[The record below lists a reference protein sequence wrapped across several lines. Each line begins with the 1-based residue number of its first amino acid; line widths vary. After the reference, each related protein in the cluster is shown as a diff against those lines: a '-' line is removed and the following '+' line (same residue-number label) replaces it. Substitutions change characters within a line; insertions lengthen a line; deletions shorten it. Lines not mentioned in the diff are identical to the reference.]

1 MNIWFKLLLTPLVAF
16 ILMII
21 TVGIMGSFFEYAW
34 IKENLPSGLPVWI
47 AWQIILVVLLVGK
60 QLRNNNE

>member
-1 MNIWFKLLLTPLVAF
+1 
-16 ILMII
+16 MIV

-60 QLRNNNE
+60 QLRKKMEKK